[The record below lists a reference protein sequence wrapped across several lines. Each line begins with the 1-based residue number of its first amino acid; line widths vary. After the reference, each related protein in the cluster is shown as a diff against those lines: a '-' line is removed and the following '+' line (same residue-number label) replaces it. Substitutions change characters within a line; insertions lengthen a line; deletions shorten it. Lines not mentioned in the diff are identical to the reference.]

1 MVNVYN
7 DLNVNWLEII
17 AVVFGFVAIWL
28 AAKGKVVNFGI
39 GLVNCVL
46 YMVLFGRVG
55 LYSAMILQGVYF
67 VIDLYGLYSWR
78 KPRKEEKELK
88 VSWLTWRERGW
99 VALIVVATGV
109 LWGMGVK
116 YGAQLLP
123 ENIAEPQYPFVDAIL
138 TTTSIVAQILLT
150 RKKID
155 NWVMWVMVDVVYV
168 GLYVAVGM
176 YWTAG
181 LYVAYTIIALRAVY
195 IWSREQGVGS
205 RE

>member
-1 MVNVYN
+1 M
-7 DLNVNWLEII
+7 NWLEII

-46 YMVLFGRVG
+46 YGVLFGQVG
-55 LYSAMILQGVYF
+55 LYSAMVLQGVYF

-78 KPRKEEKELK
+78 KPRREEKELK
-88 VSWLTWRERGW
+88 VSWLTWKERVW
-99 VALIVVATGV
+99 VVVIVLATGV

-123 ENIAEPQYPFVDAIL
+123 ENIQEPQYPMIDAIL
-138 TTTSIVAQILLT
+138 TTASIVAQMLLT

-168 GLYVAVGM
+168 GLYLMVGM
-176 YWTAG
+176 YWTAV

-195 IWSREQGVGS
+195 IWSREKGAGSKEQGIGS
-205 RE
+205 KE

>member
-1 MVNVYN
+1 M
-7 DLNVNWLEII
+7 NWLEII

-55 LYSAMILQGVYF
+55 LYSAMVLQGVYF

-78 KPRKEEKELK
+78 KPRKEEDELK

-99 VALIVVATGV
+99 VALIVVATGM

-123 ENIAEPQYPFVDAIL
+123 ENIQEPQYPMIDAIL

-150 RKKID
+150 RK
-155 NWVMWVMVDVVYV
+155 
-168 GLYVAVGM
+168 
-176 YWTAG
+176 
-181 LYVAYTIIALRAVY
+181 
-195 IWSREQGVGS
+195 
-205 RE
+205 

>member
-1 MVNVYN
+1 M
-7 DLNVNWLEII
+7 NWLEII

-67 VIDLYGLYSWR
+67 VIDLYGLYSWQ
-78 KPRKEEKELK
+78 KPRKEENELK
-88 VSWLTWRERGW
+88 VSWLTWPQRGW
-99 VALIVVATGV
+99 VALIVVAMGV

-123 ENIAEPQYPFVDAIL
+123 ENIEEPQYPFVDAIL
-138 TTTSIVAQILLT
+138 TTASIVAQILLT

-155 NWVMWVMVDVVYV
+155 NWVMWVLVDVVYI
-168 GLYVAVGM
+168 GLYVAVGI

-181 LYVAYTIIALRAVY
+181 LYTVYTGIAVNAVFSWNKEQG
-195 IWSREQGVGS
+195 IGNREQGIGN